1 MTIRRC
7 IFIALALLLAVG
19 PSVGAT
25 EPPPNI
31 VLIVADDMGYADL
44 GVHGSKDVLTPNID
58 RLAGE
63 GVRFTDA
70 YVSSP
75 YCSPSRAGLLTGRYP
90 QRFGYEFNLQPAL
103 PEHRDA
109 GLPRDQAT
117 IAERLKGKGYR
128 TALVG
133 KWHLGSSAP
142 LRPLQRGFDQFF
154 GFLSG
159 QHSYFRTGPESDPIY
174 DGTVPVETMPYL
186 TQALGDRAA
195 AFIEREKERPFFLYL
210 AFSAPH
216 FPPQAPAE
224 YVARFRSIADP
235 LRRAYAAQVAVMD
248 EAIGKTLAALRTH
261 DLDRRTLVFFLS
273 DNGGATMKTSGLN
286 GSSNAPLRG
295 SKRQTWEGGIRVPFV
310 MRWTGRIGAG
320 QVDHRP
326 IVQLDVA
333 PTSLAAAGVPIAPE
347 WKLDGVDLL
356 PYLTEKRSA
365 APHETL
371 YWRLGGMM
379 AIRQGDW
386 KLVKTS
392 EGQLR
397 DVDPSVLS
405 DLSGAGLY
413 DLKNDISEA
422 RDLSAEHPEKVRELT
437 REWQRWNATLAR
449 PAWPAPQAVQ

>member
-1 MTIRRC
+1 MTIRRRA
-7 IFIALALLLAVG
+7 FIALALLLTFGTPA
-19 PSVGAT
+19 GAA
-25 EPPPNI
+25 ERPPNI

-90 QRFGYEFNLQPAL
+90 QRFGYEFNLQPEL
-103 PEHRDA
+103 PGHRNA

-117 IAERLKGKGYR
+117 LAERLKAKGYR
-128 TALVG
+128 TALLG
-133 KWHLGSSAP
+133 KWHLGSPAP
-142 LRPLQRGFDQFF
+142 LRPLQRGFDEFF

-195 AFIEREKERPFFLYL
+195 AFIDREKERPFFLYL

-216 FPPQAPAE
+216 FPPEAPDE
-224 YVARFRSIADP
+224 YLVRFPFIRDP

-261 DLDRRTLVFFLS
+261 DLDRQTLVLFLS
-273 DNGGATMKTSGLN
+273 DNGGATMRSSGLN

-310 MRWTGRIGAG
+310 MRWTGRLDAG
-320 QVDHRP
+320 KVEQRP
-326 IVQLDVA
+326 IVQLDVV
-333 PTSLAAAGVPIAPE
+333 PTALAAAGVPIAPE

-356 PYLTEKRSA
+356 PYLTEKKPGV
-365 APHETL
+365 PHDTL

-379 AIRQGDW
+379 AIRRGEW

-392 EGQLR
+392 EGPLR
-397 DVDPSVLS
+397 KLDPSVLS
-405 DLSGAGLY
+405 DLTGAGLY
-413 DLKNDISEA
+413 DLKTDIGET
-422 RDLSAEHPEKVRELT
+422 RDLAAEHPEKVRELSLA
-437 REWQRWNATLAR
+437 WQRWNATLAP
-449 PAWPAPQAVQ
+449 PAWPAPQALR